1 MIGVIAGG
9 VVLIFVVVIV
19 IVVCR
24 RNKGAADNGSA
35 AYRQPHDSGTA
46 MTTVVPTMPAKGKLE
61 VEWIDEDSDSE
72 VQI

>member
-1 MIGVIAGG
+1 VIAGG
-9 VVLIFVVVIV
+9 VVLIFVIIIV

-24 RNKGAADNGSA
+24 RKKDDGGGGSG
-35 AYRQPHDSGTA
+35 AYRSGHDSATA